1 MANERSNY
9 GFKHGLRKL
18 LLNIKS
24 LSSYILIKIKRK
36 SPVAGNSKLVLIVS
50 FPRSGTHALA
60 SMINHNQIGLNYYGE
75 FFIFNQWSPVVEHL
89 NRYIPFFS
97 WRYFINTRR
106 QKRHWVH
113 YRFEKTTLN
122 PIKTIEKILLFPGTH
137 TIKIFPE
144 HLHLETLEKIIQKF
158 RPHIIF
164 LRRNHLDRYVSL
176 KKANASGK
184 WHKVDSSSLEIEVNA
199 SELDKYIQDY
209 KKFYNSVKT
218 FALASKCE
226 ILDLEFKELNN
237 QQKVE
242 EVQKFVAIY
251 GNKGLDTLPKQPT
264 TTKMDKASISQDKFL
279 AKVGKRIED
288 YDFAS
293 IS

>member
-144 HLHLETLEKIIQKF
+144 HLHLKTLEKIIQKF
-158 RPHIIF
+158 QPHIIF

-209 KKFYNSVKT
+209 KKFYNSIKT

>member
-106 QKRHWVH
+106 QKRHWIH

-144 HLHLETLEKIIQKF
+144 HLHLKTLEKIIQKF
-158 RPHIIF
+158 QPHIIF

-199 SELDKYIQDY
+199 SELDKFIQDY
-209 KKFYNSVKT
+209 KKFYSSVKT

>member
-1 MANERSNY
+1 VANERSNY

-144 HLHLETLEKIIQKF
+144 HLHLKTLEKIIQKF
-158 RPHIIF
+158 QPHIIF

-209 KKFYNSVKT
+209 KKFYNSIKT

-251 GNKGLDTLPKQPT
+251 GNKGLDTLHKQPT

>member
-1 MANERSNY
+1 VANERSNY

-144 HLHLETLEKIIQKF
+144 HLHLKTLEKIIQKF
-158 RPHIIF
+158 QPHIIF

-209 KKFYNSVKT
+209 KKFYNSIKT